1 MESGELQLHCFNGSL
16 LCGFLH
22 KYTFFGSAF
31 KTEIP
36 NLCVSHSVNYT
47 CNYCP
52 LLCRRDAKVLKVVAE
67 VFLWCSEWLEHC
79 CVVAR
84 VFWAVSMVLLWCSE
98 CLEHCFVVARVF
110 WAFPGCCY
118 GVRSSFQ
125 GVAMVF
131 WAVSR
136 VLLWFSEQYPGC
148 CYGFLSG

>member
-1 MESGELQLHCFNGSL
+1 MLMESGELQLHCFNGSL
-16 LCGFLH
+16 PFGFLH

-67 VFLWCSEWLEHC
+67 VFLWCSEWLEHR

-84 VFWAVSMVLLWCSE
+84 VF
-98 CLEHCFVVARVF
+98 
-110 WAFPGCCY
+110 
-118 GVRSSFQ
+118 
-125 GVAMVF
+125 
-131 WAVSR
+131 
-136 VLLWFSEQYPGC
+136 
-148 CYGFLSG
+148 